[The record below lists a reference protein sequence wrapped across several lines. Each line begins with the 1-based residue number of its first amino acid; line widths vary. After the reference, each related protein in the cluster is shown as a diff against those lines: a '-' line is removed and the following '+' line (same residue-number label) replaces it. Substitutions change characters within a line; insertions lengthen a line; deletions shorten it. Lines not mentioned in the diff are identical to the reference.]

1 MSCDGEYS
9 LNSALSAP
17 KTMKPQLYLRGLSLV
32 AVAPVSFIA
41 AGVPHSANAQLI
53 NDSSLVLHYDAS
65 DLNADGF
72 KDTAPSGLVR
82 VDQWKDKSASASHAT
97 RAWGAAEG
105 QNVFLFPSTFHG
117 QPTVHFG
124 TVHNGNT
131 TNIDHLDSGTFT
143 AEQITG
149 PNRDEISV
157 FMVLR
162 RHANV
167 VHFQWQTSN
176 TNRVGF
182 EGGSRWDFV
191 NDAATN
197 VGGNLS
203 ANFNLRGE
211 PYIQSSIRTPASA
224 AVNPRTQ
231 LQYFNGALD
240 FNTRQTSLTLT
251 AGTAS
256 QWGIGTQSTSAGS
269 GNPAHVDFGDI
280 AVYNRALSDAERI
293 QVENH
298 FKKKYFLDANS
309 RNNGVYIN
317 RALSP
322 VRANLA
328 AMWGVTSVPST
339 TNLTGTLVGTTT
351 AAEVV
356 DKAFDGYDQTK
367 YLMPSSPVTAAPT
380 AAAPYYIYMRTAA
393 DVGLNVTGYD
403 IISANDS
410 PDRDLKDW
418 TLQGSN
424 NGSVW
429 TDVDARTGELFAT
442 RFLKKSYICASPG
455 TYSWY
460 RLKITAN
467 NGNTSTNASIQL
479 AELALMATPVY
490 SSTFNGTTSPA
501 NPTLLERAMSAFDG
515 RTDTKFNT
523 STITTPTATNPS
535 AYVQAQ
541 LPAAEVIRA
550 YVVASA
556 NDVPGRDPRT
566 WTMEG
571 SNDGTS
577 WTVLDTQTNIAWQ
590 ARYQLKEF
598 NIPNS
603 TAYSFYRLNISQN
616 WGEPAVQLSEFQIF
630 NYSATTDSDGDG
642 APDAREFQEFGN
654 LSTLLA
660 GDDDLDGLTNGW
672 EFTHFGAISSPA
684 DGSVDSDLDG
694 RLDSA
699 EHTAGTNP
707 KQPDTDGDGSS
718 DGEEFTAGTN
728 PLSRDSDSD
737 GLADG
742 EEATAATNPLAAD
755 SDGDGQSDSL
765 EVAMGFNPNNNTTK
779 PAHFNAIAINFVEN
793 GVDLI
798 QPGEVTGP
806 YGYLARNWNN
816 VAGRSSAA
824 PYNSSLS
831 TVTDHQGNA
840 VPMTVNW
847 VSPTTFRFN
856 NSTYVNYNT
865 PVKRLLNGYLDDS
878 TTDNT
883 QHVTLTGIPYARYHV
898 IVFTEGDNTANGNS
912 GSYRIVDPAA
922 PATII
927 AAKKYLQNTG
937 GLDTSIVLT
946 DGAAATGTAAP
957 FGNALIFRDLTAS
970 AIRVVG
976 LRDTT
981 AMRSPIGGIM
991 IVPFDP
997 VVDSDSDTLADEK
1010 EIVAYQS
1017 LDNGPTSDTDGDGL
1031 DFAGELA
1038 LGTNPTNR
1046 DSDSD
1051 GIADGAEVTNGTSP
1065 ILADTDADGLSDLT
1079 EVQIGTNGNAADSDS
1094 DSFPDG
1100 TEIALGSD
1108 PALISSTPASE
1119 LLHYDSWNNITL
1131 GAGNI
1136 ATQSSTG
1143 LYAAP
1148 RTMPVSNGNVDIE
1161 EGSLAYGQLRTG
1173 GNRLAHR
1180 NLTFGTYGTS
1190 TDVLMPLDVSPT
1202 SRWAN
1207 SPLGNLVSTNFIGGG
1222 AVSGT
1227 LYLSFLQRCN
1237 RVTRL
1242 ANGDLDG
1249 GDAFFGFQLY
1259 RDTTEVQ
1266 GFGEATGTASTAGTF
1281 ETFAIGGVVPFTPT
1295 VFTDNRTHLWVV
1307 KLTFNASANDSMQ
1320 VWLDPD
1326 LTKAEA
1332 QQTGPT
1338 LVKTNTGDLSFNRL
1352 AYRGRAGKTDH
1363 FIEHDEA
1370 RFGTTWASVLPVVS
1384 SPLIISEFS
1393 TTGGLEDEDGS
1404 NEDWIEIYNGSATP
1418 YDLTGCYLT
1427 DTASNPMK
1435 WQFPARTLAPG
1446 AYLVVFASDKDT
1458 IKRPGYTSTSVL
1470 HTNFKL
1476 TSAGEY
1482 LGLIAPD
1489 GTTVI
1494 SEFTPTFPAQQ
1505 NNYSYGTTATVT
1517 GYMSPTPGTANSTA
1531 YPVAPVTLAISQDSG
1546 VFTAPFTV
1554 TVSRQSPT
1562 QQVRYTLNGSIP
1574 SISNGFTYTGPVT
1587 ISGTAQFRCRVA
1599 QPGYAGPISSEQY
1612 LFVTSSAQPDPVPS
1626 YNLPVIVV
1634 DTHGRAIQ
1642 QGNGNTN
1649 EWPSD
1654 CSYIIYGTPGAGGLN
1669 MQTATPSVFS
1679 RGRISVRGKT
1689 SSDEVKKGYNIEF
1702 WQEESDDDNDRSVFG
1717 LPADSDWVLYAG
1729 DSFDKNGM
1737 RNVLMYDLSRQV
1749 GRYAPNTRYV
1759 ELYVNTGGGN
1769 LTNLHYA
1776 GVYVFMEK
1784 PNRHLDR
1791 VPVEEITP
1799 TDNTEPNVSGGYIFQ
1814 INKLF
1819 TTPATDLR
1827 FGSGTYVPATGADFL
1842 VEYPEESDATVAQR
1856 TYLNTMVN
1864 EIEDTINANPGGA
1877 PTFTHPVTGKHYR
1890 DYIDVPSWVDHHL
1903 LNVAANNVDGLRLSG
1918 KFWKPRGG
1926 KVFAGPIWDFDRSIE
1941 SNDGRDD
1948 NPSTWNGTGD
1958 GTNFFLYGWWRGNVG
1973 AGNVTHG
1980 LFKDADFAQAWVDR
1994 WVALRRTGQPLN
2006 TANLNA
2012 LLDSYE
2018 QQQFPTGSTKN
2029 PALRNIAKWPTVNT
2043 PRGGTFQNETT
2054 IMRNWLTTR
2063 FTWIDG
2069 RILAT
2074 PVPDVAAGPVAGPVT
2089 LTSSDL
2095 AGVAKIY
2102 YTLDG
2107 SDPRAPGGAVA
2118 GTAVEYTGPVTIP
2131 GHTVLKARLFK
2142 SDEPG
2147 FDYSNLTTRMSQWS
2161 GLLDTYYFGDAT
2173 PAAAGNLAVSELMY
2187 HPADPTPAEITAGFT
2202 DSDQFEYIELL
2213 NTGTST
2219 IDLFESYFTSG
2230 IDYHFRNGTITQLA
2244 PGERLL
2250 IVKDLAAFTFRYGT
2264 GPLARVAGVIEGN
2277 DNFNNNGETVTIVDR
2292 LGAVILSFT
2301 YDDAA
2306 PWPAD
2311 ADDLGRSLV
2320 LKLPETNPNHNTAAN
2335 WRSSVV
2341 VGGEPAGVDSVT
2353 FNSTSGGDV
2362 DKDGLTSLVE
2372 HATGTS
2378 DTNPSSASPPV
2389 ASLTTV
2395 GADKFQTLTIVRD
2408 LRADGI
2414 VIEGQRSTDLG
2425 VWDDTDIVHVLT
2437 VNNGNGTET
2446 LTFRSAIPYQGPQR
2460 EYLRILVTLP

>member
-1 MSCDGEYS
+1 
-9 LNSALSAP
+9 
-17 KTMKPQLYLRGLSLV
+17 MKPQPYLRGPSLV
-32 AVAPVSFIA
+32 AVAAVSFIA
-41 AGVPHSANAQLI
+41 AGVPDSANAQLI

-167 VHFQWQTSN
+167 VHFQWQTAAN
-176 TNRVGF
+176 NRVGF
-182 EGGSRWDFV
+182 EGSSRWDFV
-191 NDAATN
+191 NDVATT
-197 VGGNLS
+197 GGNLS
-203 ANFNLRGE
+203 ALFANRGE
-211 PYIQSSIRTPASA
+211 PFIQSAIRNPASA
-224 AVNPRTQ
+224 VTDPATQ
-231 LQYFNGALD
+231 FQFFNGVQDL
-240 FNTRQTSLTLT
+240 NKRQTALTLA
-251 AGTAS
+251 AGSAS
-256 QWGIGTQSTSAGS
+256 QFGIGTQSTAAGS
-269 GNPAHVDFGDI
+269 GNPSHVDFGDI
-280 AVYNRALSDAERI
+280 VVYNRALSTVERQ
-293 QVENH
+293 QVEAH
-298 FKKKYFLDANS
+298 FKKKYFLDAS
-309 RNNGVYIN
+309 SLANGVYVNKAASLIRRMN
-317 RALSP
+317 PYAVPMNSAGTVLTLN
-322 VRANLA
+322 ANED
-328 AMWGVTSVPST
+328 VSK
-339 TNLTGTLVGTTT
+339 GT
-351 AAEVV
+351 
-356 DKAFDGYDQTK
+356 DSYDQTK
-367 YLMPSSPVTAAPT
+367 VLYNAPAPT
-380 AAAPYYIYMRTAA
+380 AAVPYYLTILGAGSLPVTLTDYMI
-393 DVGLNVTGYD
+393 V
-403 IISANDS
+403 SANDT
-410 PDRDLKDW
+410 PNRDPKDW
-418 TLQGSN
+418 VLQGSN
-424 NGSVW
+424 DGSFAGPW
-429 TDVDARTGELFAT
+429 TDIDTRTGVTWTA
-442 RFLKKSYICASPG
+442 RFERKTFTPASPA
-455 TYSWY
+455 TFLHY

-467 NGNTSTNASIQL
+467 SGDTLTQFADLILNPSQNPRNYVS
-479 AELALMATPVY
+479 
-490 SSTFNGTTSPA
+490 SST
-501 NPTLLERAMSAFDG
+501 PTNIPERLFAALDG
-515 RTDTKFNT
+515 RTDTKFLT
-523 STITTPTATNPS
+523 TATNPS
-535 AYVQAQ
+535 ASIHVQF
-541 LPAAEVIRA
+541 PAGEIIRSYA
-550 YVVASA
+550 LASA
-556 NDVPGRDPRT
+556 NDVPGRDPRN
-566 WTMEG
+566 WLLEG
-571 SNDGTS
+571 SNDGTT
-577 WTVLDTQTNIAWQ
+577 WTTLDTQTNVAWQ
-590 ARYQLKEF
+590 ARYQVKEF
-598 NIPNS
+598 NFANS
-603 TAYSFYRLNISQN
+603 TPYTYYRINVTQN
-616 WGEPAVQLSEFQIF
+616 WGEPQVQFSEFQLY

-642 APDAREFQEFGN
+642 APDAREFQELGN
-654 LSTLLA
+654 LTTLLA

-718 DGEEFTAGTN
+718 DGQEFTAGTN

-831 TVTDHQGNA
+831 SVTDQLGNT

-1119 LLHYDSWNNITL
+1119 LLHYESWNNITL

-1259 RDTTEVQ
+1259 RDATEVQ
-1266 GFGEATGTASTAGTF
+1266 GFGEATGAASTAGVF
-1281 ETFAIGGVVPFTPT
+1281 QAFAIGGDLAFTPS

-1320 VWLDPD
+1320 AWLDPD
-1326 LTKAEA
+1326 LTKSEA

-1338 LVKTNTGDLSFNRL
+1338 LTRTNVGDLSFNRL
-1352 AYRGRAGKTDH
+1352 AYRGRSGKTDH

-1393 TTGGLEDEDGS
+1393 ATGGLEDEDGS

-1427 DTASNPMK
+1427 DTAANPMK

-1446 AYLVVFASDKDT
+1446 AYLVVFASDKDP

-1494 SEFTPTFPAQQ
+1494 SEFTPTFPVQQ
-1505 NNYSYGTTATVT
+1505 NNYSYGTTDTVT

-1554 TVSRQSPT
+1554 TVSGQSPT

-1587 ISGTAQFRCRVA
+1587 ISSTAQFRCRVA

-1654 CSYIIYGTPGAGGLN
+1654 CSYFIYDTPGAGGLN

-1784 PNRHLDR
+1784 PNRHPDR

-1842 VEYPEESDATVAQR
+1842 VEYPEESDATIAQR
-1856 TYLNTMVN
+1856 TYLNTLVN

-1994 WVALRRTGQPLN
+1994 WVALRRAGQPLN
-2006 TANLNA
+2006 TANVNA

-2089 LTSSDL
+2089 LTSTDL

-2107 SDPRAPGGAVA
+2107 TDPRAPGGAVA

-2131 GHTVLKARLFK
+2131 GHAVLKARLFK

-2147 FDYSNLTTRMSQWS
+2147 FDYSNLTTRMSKWS

-2213 NTGTST
+2213 NIGTST

-2311 ADDLGRSLV
+2311 ADGLGRSLV

-2353 FNSTSGGDV
+2353 FNGTSGGDV

-2395 GADKFQTLTIVRD
+2395 GSDKFQTLTIVRD

-2414 VIEGQRSTDLG
+2414 VIVGQRSTDLG

-2446 LTFRSAIPYQGPQR
+2446 LTFRSAIPYRGPQR